1 MSAVLADW
9 PALARFVDKVW
20 VQPSGCWEWKAALKE
35 NGYGTMSFG
44 GRMGYAHRFAYAALA
59 GPIPDGMHIDHLC
72 RNRACVNPE
81 HLEPVTPRENVHRG
95 LSGPRTHCP
104 RGHEYAGDNLRIW
117 QGTQFC
123 VACARIREA
132 RRVRNRGK
140 R

>member
-1 MSAVLADW
+1 MTAVIADW
-9 PALARFVDKVW
+9 PLLARLCAKVW
-20 VQPSGCWEWKAALKE
+20 VQDDGCWLWRAALKS
-35 NGYGTMSFG
+35 NGYGAFKYG
-44 GRMGYAHRFAYAALA
+44 PHMGYAHRAAYELLA
-59 GPIPDGMHIDHLC
+59 GPIPEGLHLDHLC
-72 RNRACVNPE
+72 RNRACVNPD

-117 QGTQFC
+117 QGAQFC

-132 RRVRNRGK
+132 RRAPRGK